1 MFCRNGSGNDKSF
14 NMGHPKLAKL
24 EEVVLDHFRSK
35 EGKTKVRKLEIVFE
49 YMKIPGIEVFCSS
62 TIVVYLQ
69 RATVGKMG

>member
-1 MFCRNGSGNDKSF
+1 MFHRNGSGNDKSF

-35 EGKTKVRKLEIVFE
+35 EGKTKVRKVKQSHKRLYFE

-62 TIVVYLQ
+62 IIVLYL
-69 RATVGKMG
+69 